1 MSPDASDA
9 PAAQEIDAIIANAGG
24 WRGATLA
31 ELRRVVLSTDPGI
44 TEEIKWRKPSKPEG
58 VATWVSDGN
67 VCMADV
73 LKSAVRL
80 TFPKGGQVTDPTGLF
95 NARLTGDKIRA
106 IDFFEGVAV
115 DEDALRAIVAQ
126 AVAANRG

>member
-1 MSPDASDA
+1 MSADEVT
-9 PAAQEIDAIIANAGG
+9 PAEEIDAIIAKTGG
-24 WRGATLA
+24 WRAQTLA
-31 ELRRVVLSTDPGI
+31 DVRRVVLSADASI

-80 TFPKGGQVTDPTGLF
+80 TFPKCGQVDDPTGLF

-106 IDFFEGVAV
+106 IDFFEGVPV
-115 DEDALRAIVAQ
+115 DADALRAIVAQ
-126 AVAANRG
+126 AAAANRG